1 MVISRRQVNTV
12 ISDTV
17 SLFTT
22 TELGE
27 RGDNNVILALFILL
41 SHSFILKTYIEHL
54 LSARF
59 LTA

>member
-1 MVISRRQVNTV
+1 MVIRRQVNTV

-22 TELGE
+22 AEHEE
-27 RGDNNVILALFILL
+27 RGDNNLILAHHHLAF
-41 SHSFILKTYIEHL
+41 SFILKTYTEHL